1 MQDYD
6 KPERQKRERR
16 PRPTSDVLITMTELE
31 VLTQFR
37 KPTIYEKIRAGVFP
51 RQVRLGPNKVAW
63 LRSEVLDWIAARAA
77 ERDAA

>member
-1 MQDYD
+1 MQNYD
-6 KPERQKRERR
+6 KPEKKKRERR
-16 PRPTSDVLITMTELE
+16 PRLPSDVLITMPELE

-37 KPTIYEKIRAGVFP
+37 KPTIYEKIRMGEFP
-51 RQVRLGPNKVAW
+51 KQIRLGPNKVAW